1 MKGVKESSKLAIS
14 QGRKFRNSEA
24 VSPSGKFTDT
34 TAPSAAKCVL
44 GKTGGQSPFPLR
56 LLHDFWAFGHSCD
69 LVELVKMKSD
79 IQNCDS

>member
-14 QGRKFRNSEA
+14 QGRKSSVSEA
-24 VSPSGKFTDT
+24 GSPSGKFSDT

-56 LLHDFWAFGHSCD
+56 CYTTSGH
-69 LVELVKMKSD
+69 LD
-79 IQNCDS
+79 IPVIL